1 MSLPLISC
9 LCNCHP
15 INFTLINFTFV
26 DLSRA
31 YLGKE
36 TFSIKVFDQDIDSTA
51 VEDLKTEIANYA
63 EAAGYTDPEILSE
76 ERGSF
81 FSKIRYRIA
90 KILSPDVIEE
100 ATREGEEFYRRGK
113 EDLKARLEKTGVDS
127 TQKLATA
134 TAELLKGVENFDNII
149 LTLGKIILVKYTAPD
164 GKTKTIVRT
173 VSTEIQNK
181 LESTPHI
188 LDDPQTL
195 LTFLQG
201 ESTVTQALPL
211 SAVPEEQRIG

>member
-1 MSLPLISC
+1 M
-9 LCNCHP
+9 
-15 INFTLINFTFV
+15 INFTFV